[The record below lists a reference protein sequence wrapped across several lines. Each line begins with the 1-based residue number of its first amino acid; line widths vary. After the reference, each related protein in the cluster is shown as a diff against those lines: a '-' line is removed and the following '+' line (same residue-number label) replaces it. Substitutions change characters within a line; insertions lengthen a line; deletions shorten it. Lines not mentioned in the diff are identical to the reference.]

1 MLDTCTF
8 YWLIAEPGKLS
19 ARATDIISYD
29 RTEVFLSS
37 ISIWELTTKAKTG
50 KVSIES
56 KADELIA
63 DSRRA
68 YGLLNLDFTE
78 ADALRNE
85 DLPWVHR
92 DPFDRMLICQAL
104 ERGLSILT
112 PDELIHQYP
121 VKAIW

>member
-8 YWLIAEPGKLS
+8 YWLIAEPKKLS
-19 ARATDIISYD
+19 PKATDILGDD

-37 ISIWELTTKAKTG
+37 ISIWELTTKANSG
-50 KVSIES
+50 KVKIES
-56 KADELIA
+56 KADKLIA
-63 DSRRA
+63 DSRKT

-78 ADALRNE
+78 EDALRNE

-104 ERGLSILT
+104 EHGLSILT
-112 PDELIHQYP
+112 PDTLIHQYH
-121 VKAIW
+121 VRAIW